1 MAYPVM
7 NGAVGTS
14 LLIDKMNRST
24 AAQVEKIAV
33 SQMEGA
39 VYGHADSLY
48 PSHPVSFDACKKEML
63 EQLYR
68 YREER

>member
-14 LLIDKMNRST
+14 PLIDKMNRLT
-24 AAQVEKIAV
+24 AAQEEKIAV

-39 VYGHADSLY
+39 VYGT
-48 PSHPVSFDACKKEML
+48 C
-63 EQLYR
+63 R
-68 YREER
+68 